1 MTTSL
6 NSWLSPLRL
15 ESWSNNPNLFV
26 LGCLLF
32 TWTPRLPP
40 MRGVGVRTHLCRFH
54 RFIGFKESSW
64 NEIHC
69 DGRQLAHV
77 GNVLAPTWLFKE
89 EACKYSV
96 GLTHTVDCA
105 SAQTSS
111 DCVLRHACA
120 CMQIGLIWIS
130 LWMSWFSTE
139 EKSAVL
145 ANSIHINL
153 TENIHRGQRWQCS
166 TNLCENHCSEQ
177 VSPTHNNTDL
187 TLSYN
192 SVQISSQH
200 VHQQRSRVTGYFPTN
215 LAEYFIPFNL
225 YKIIL

>member
-69 DGRQLAHV
+69 DGCQLAHV

-96 GLTHTVDCA
+96 GLTRTVDCA
-105 SAQTSS
+105 SARTSS

-120 CMQIGLIWIS
+120 CMQIGLRWIS
-130 LWMSWFSTE
+130 LWMSWFSME

-145 ANSIHINL
+145 AKFH
-153 TENIHRGQRWQCS
+153 
-166 TNLCENHCSEQ
+166 
-177 VSPTHNNTDL
+177 THKFDRK
-187 TLSYN
+187 
-192 SVQISSQH
+192 H
-200 VHQQRSRVTGYFPTN
+200 PQRSKVTMFHQLVRKSLFWTSFTN
-215 LAEYFIPFNL
+215 TQ
-225 YKIIL
+225 